1 MKISSDYTLSG
12 DFALHQAGLSDS
24 LASLQ
29 AIDKGFLLQMA
40 DSDNGYT
47 TKNTGFKRFYH
58 ASIYS
63 WQGLKAA
70 YAQEPAFRYE
80 VWGSAVL
87 IPLAF
92 FVAQSPMQLAALIS
106 TCLLVLAFE
115 LVNTAIEAV
124 VDRAGTEFHELAG
137 LAKDL
142 GSAVVMVS
150 LGIGALI
157 WWAVLWTNF
166 A

>member
-1 MKISSDYTLSG
+1 
-12 DFALHQAGLSDS
+12 
-24 LASLQ
+24 
-29 AIDKGFLLQMA
+29 MA
-40 DSDNGYT
+40 ESENGYT
-47 TKNTGFKRFYH
+47 TKITGLKRFYL
-58 ASIYS
+58 ATIYS
-63 WQGLKAA
+63 IQGMKAA

-92 FVAQSPMQLAALIS
+92 FIAESPMQLAALIS

-150 LGIGALI
+150 LAIGGLI
-157 WWAVLWTNF
+157 WGAVLWENF
-166 A
+166 LS

>member
-1 MKISSDYTLSG
+1 
-12 DFALHQAGLSDS
+12 
-24 LASLQ
+24 
-29 AIDKGFLLQMA
+29 MA
-40 DSDNGYT
+40 ESENGYT
-47 TKNTGFKRFYH
+47 TKITGLKRFYL
-58 ASIYS
+58 ATIYS
-63 WQGLKAA
+63 IQGMKAA

-80 VWGSAVL
+80 VWGSAIL

-106 TCLLVLAFE
+106 SCLLVMAFE

-150 LGIGALI
+150 LAIGGLI
-157 WWAVLWTNF
+157 WGAVLWENCLS
-166 A
+166 

>member
-1 MKISSDYTLSG
+1 MSESE
-12 DFALHQAGLSDS
+12 
-24 LASLQ
+24 
-29 AIDKGFLLQMA
+29 
-40 DSDNGYT
+40 NGYS
-47 TKNTGFKRFYH
+47 TKNTGLKRFYL

-63 WQGLKAA
+63 IQGMKAA

-87 IPLAF
+87 IPLACF
-92 FVAQSPMQLAALIS
+92 IAESPMQLAALIS
-106 TCLLVLAFE
+106 TCLLVMAFE
-115 LVNTAIEAV
+115 LVNSAIEAV

-150 LGIGALI
+150 LAIGALV
-157 WWAVLWTNF
+157 WGAVLWENYLV
-166 A
+166 

>member
-1 MKISSDYTLSG
+1 MSESE
-12 DFALHQAGLSDS
+12 
-24 LASLQ
+24 
-29 AIDKGFLLQMA
+29 
-40 DSDNGYT
+40 NGYS
-47 TKNTGFKRFYH
+47 TKNTGLKRFYL

-63 WQGLKAA
+63 IQGMKAA

-92 FVAQSPMQLAALIS
+92 FIAESPMQLAALIS
-106 TCLLVLAFE
+106 TCLLVMAFE

-150 LGIGALI
+150 LAIGALV
-157 WWAVLWTNF
+157 WGAVLWENYVL
-166 A
+166 

>member
-1 MKISSDYTLSG
+1 MSDKE
-12 DFALHQAGLSDS
+12 Q
-24 LASLQ
+24 
-29 AIDKGFLLQMA
+29 GFT
-40 DSDNGYT
+40 G
-47 TKNTGFKRFYH
+47 KNTGFKRFYH
-58 ASIYS
+58 ATIYS

-70 YAQEPAFRYE
+70 YKQEPAFRYE

-87 IPLAF
+87 IPLSF

-106 TCLLVLAFE
+106 TCLLVMAFE
-115 LVNTAIEAV
+115 LVNSAIEAV

-150 LGIGALI
+150 LAIGGLV
-157 WWAVLWTNF
+157 WWAVLWTSY

>member
-1 MKISSDYTLSG
+1 
-12 DFALHQAGLSDS
+12 
-24 LASLQ
+24 
-29 AIDKGFLLQMA
+29 MA
-40 DSDNGYT
+40 ESENGYT
-47 TKNTGFKRFYH
+47 TKITGLKRFYL
-58 ASIYS
+58 ATIYS
-63 WQGLKAA
+63 IQGMKAA

-92 FVAQSPMQLAALIS
+92 FVAQSPMQLAVLIS

-150 LGIGALI
+150 LAIGGLF
-157 WWAVLWTNF
+157 WGAVLWENF
-166 A
+166 LS

>member
-1 MKISSDYTLSG
+1 MSESE
-12 DFALHQAGLSDS
+12 
-24 LASLQ
+24 
-29 AIDKGFLLQMA
+29 
-40 DSDNGYT
+40 NGYS
-47 TKNTGFKRFYH
+47 TKNTGLKRFYL

-63 WQGLKAA
+63 IQGMKAA

-87 IPLAF
+87 IPLACF
-92 FVAQSPMQLAALIS
+92 IAESPMQLAALIS
-106 TCLLVLAFE
+106 TCLLVMAFE
-115 LVNTAIEAV
+115 LVNSAIEAV

-150 LGIGALI
+150 LAIGALV
-157 WWAVLWTNF
+157 WGAVLWENYLI
-166 A
+166 

>member
-1 MKISSDYTLSG
+1 M
-12 DFALHQAGLSDS
+12 SDS
-24 LASLQ
+24 
-29 AIDKGFLLQMA
+29 DKGFTA
-40 DSDNGYT
+40 
-47 TKNTGFKRFYH
+47 KNTGFKRFYY

-80 VWGSAVL
+80 AWGSAVL
-87 IPLAF
+87 IPLSF
-92 FVAQSPMQLAALIS
+92 FVAQSPMQLVALIC

-115 LVNTAIEAV
+115 LVNSAIEAV

-142 GSAVVMVS
+142 GSAVVMVA
-150 LGIGALI
+150 LIMGALI
-157 WWAVLWTNF
+157 WGAVIYENF
-166 A
+166 L

>member
-1 MKISSDYTLSG
+1 
-12 DFALHQAGLSDS
+12 
-24 LASLQ
+24 
-29 AIDKGFLLQMA
+29 MA
-40 DSDNGYT
+40 ESENGYT
-47 TKNTGFKRFYH
+47 TKITGLKRFYL
-58 ASIYS
+58 ATIYS
-63 WQGLKAA
+63 IQGMKAA

-92 FVAQSPMQLAALIS
+92 FVAQSPMQLAVLIS

-150 LGIGALI
+150 LAIGGLI
-157 WWAVLWTNF
+157 WGAILWENYLS
-166 A
+166 

>member
-1 MKISSDYTLSG
+1 MSESE
-12 DFALHQAGLSDS
+12 
-24 LASLQ
+24 
-29 AIDKGFLLQMA
+29 
-40 DSDNGYT
+40 NGYS
-47 TKNTGFKRFYH
+47 TKNTGLKRFYL

-63 WQGLKAA
+63 IQGMQAA

-87 IPLAF
+87 IPLACF
-92 FVAQSPMQLAALIS
+92 IAESPMQLAALIS
-106 TCLLVLAFE
+106 TCLLVMAFE
-115 LVNTAIEAV
+115 LVNSAIEAV

-150 LGIGALI
+150 LAIGALV
-157 WWAVLWTNF
+157 WGAVLWENYVL
-166 A
+166 

>member
-1 MKISSDYTLSG
+1 MAEKEN
-12 DFALHQAGLSDS
+12 
-24 LASLQ
+24 
-29 AIDKGFLLQMA
+29 GF
-40 DSDNGYT
+40 T
-47 TKNTGFKRFYH
+47 TKNTGFKRFYY

-80 VWGSAVL
+80 AWGSAVL
-87 IPLAF
+87 IPLSF
-92 FVAQSPMQLAALIS
+92 FVAQSPMQLAALIC

-115 LVNTAIEAV
+115 LVNSAIEAV

-142 GSAVVMVS
+142 GSAVVMVA
-150 LGIGALI
+150 LIMGALI
-157 WWAVLWTNF
+157 WGAVIYENF
-166 A
+166 L